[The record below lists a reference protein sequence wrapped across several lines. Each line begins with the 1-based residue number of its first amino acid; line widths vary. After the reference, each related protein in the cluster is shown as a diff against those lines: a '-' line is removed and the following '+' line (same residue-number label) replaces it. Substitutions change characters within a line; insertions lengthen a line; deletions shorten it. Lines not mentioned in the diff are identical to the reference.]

1 MAGPGALFQIGCRRE
16 TIGRSACLE
25 EGAPVSPGSTSSL
38 RAFFELELR
47 RTYAHPVAI
56 SQHVLA
62 DALAVYVDTV
72 LAAPVNDARV
82 VVFRDDYGVSPADVL
97 SLDLNVV
104 VHCASDSQ
112 LVLEQRETQF
122 LAVDITDKE
131 TRHPVLLMVW
141 RRAAVHRLGPP
152 VGQVMHDVIGGFV
165 ILRC

>member
-97 SLDLNVV
+97 SLELYIV
-104 VHCASDSQ
+104 VHRAPDRQ
-112 LVLEQRETQF
+112 LVIAARHLSDAGIIHPGDQRCHARADRLDHLF
-122 LAVDITDKE
+122 L
-131 TRHPVLLMVW
+131 TRS
-141 RRAAVHRLGPP
+141 RRHR
-152 VGQVMHDVIGGFV
+152 
-165 ILRC
+165 